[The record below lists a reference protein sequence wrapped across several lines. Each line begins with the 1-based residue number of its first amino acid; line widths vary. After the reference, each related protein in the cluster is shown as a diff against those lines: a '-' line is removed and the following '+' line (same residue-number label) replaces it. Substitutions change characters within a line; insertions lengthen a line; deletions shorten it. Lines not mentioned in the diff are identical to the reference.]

1 VEEAT
6 KESMNS
12 VLRAPLER
20 LRAVVAKLNEVTG
33 KVDRAVVNKKTGVA
47 DVRAPI
53 FRDSVVDNITE
64 EISLLQAFADILPAD
79 VLAVAKSVADSVPHP
94 QQLRDNPDKRREVN
108 LQTNALLDSINA
120 MLED

>member
-1 VEEAT
+1 
-6 KESMNS
+6 
-12 VLRAPLER
+12 
-20 LRAVVAKLNEVTG
+20 
-33 KVDRAVVNKKTGVA
+33 
-47 DVRAPI
+47 
-53 FRDSVVDNITE
+53 VVDNITE

-108 LQTNALLDSINA
+108 IQTAGLLDSINA